1 MITHLFICKFNK
13 NVSCEKRGEELGQA
27 PVLPPMLPVHACF
40 APLFFHNFPPSC
52 KINAVA
58 QGHES
63 SVHGGTIQRLE
74 KDDSS
79 RYVESYRG
87 RGLQLIIIFTI

>member
-1 MITHLFICKFNK
+1 MITHLFICKFKK

-27 PVLPPMLPVHACF
+27 PVFPPMLPVHACF

-63 SVHGGTIQRLE
+63 SVHGGTINTEIGER
-74 KDDSS
+74 
-79 RYVESYRG
+79 
-87 RGLQLIIIFTI
+87 

>member
-1 MITHLFICKFNK
+1 MFPARKGGRRAGPCSPSDATGIYML
-13 NVSCEKRGEELGQA
+13 
-27 PVLPPMLPVHACF
+27 VLPHF
-40 APLFFHNFPPSC
+40 FFTIFRPLVR
-52 KINAVA
+52 INAVA

-87 RGLQLIIIFTI
+87 WG

>member
-1 MITHLFICKFNK
+1 MITHLFICKFKK
-13 NVSCEKRGEELGQA
+13 NVSCEKRGEEGRPLFSLRCYRYML
-27 PVLPPMLPVHACF
+27 VLPHF
-40 APLFFHNFPPSC
+40 FFTIFRPLVR
-52 KINAVA
+52 INAVA

>member
-1 MITHLFICKFNK
+1 MFPARKGGRRAGPCSPSDATGTCLFC
-13 NVSCEKRGEELGQA
+13 
-27 PVLPPMLPVHACF
+27 PT
-40 APLFFHNFPPSC
+40 FFHNFPPSC